1 MGQTADAI
9 LCELLAWN
17 NCLVSA
23 AGIFQP
29 AVGGRPSGLNGM
41 VANYVPGPLGT
52 QYGALIF
59 AHSSQVLVAW
69 MLMFTKG
76 QDVSWTLAS
85 NSLFF

>member
-1 MGQTADAI
+1 MEYLPCFCCRHFPAYSGGADPQD
-9 LCELLAWN
+9 LT
-17 NCLVSA
+17 
-23 AGIFQP
+23 
-29 AVGGRPSGLNGM
+29 GM

-52 QYGALIF
+52 QYGTLIF

-76 QDVSWTLAS
+76 QDVSCTLVS

>member
-1 MGQTADAI
+1 MLSYVSSWHGIPALFLLQAFSSLQWGADPQD
-9 LCELLAWN
+9 LT
-17 NCLVSA
+17 
-23 AGIFQP
+23 
-29 AVGGRPSGLNGM
+29 GM

-52 QYGALIF
+52 QYGTLIF